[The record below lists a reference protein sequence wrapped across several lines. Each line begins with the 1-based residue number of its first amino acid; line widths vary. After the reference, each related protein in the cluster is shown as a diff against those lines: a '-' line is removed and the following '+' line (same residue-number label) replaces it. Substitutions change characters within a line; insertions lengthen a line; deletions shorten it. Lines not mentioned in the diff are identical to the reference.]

1 MSNKAFETILE
12 HKIVAIVRGFEPETV
27 VEMAKAYCANGIHCV
42 EITFDQTNPEKQ
54 YLTAQSIRMVKEALG
69 DAMCV
74 GAGTVMTVEQ
84 VRMAAEAG
92 AEYMIS
98 PNVDEDV
105 IKETKRLGKLS
116 MFGGETQ
123 RVKIRFENKMLG
135 TVLDRFGRLAVVY
148 TKEDEKHFVLTA
160 DVKVSEQFYGW
171 LLGFGRKAQLVY
183 PATAVEDFKAYLNT
197 VMGLY
202 ESC

>member
-1 MSNKAFETILE
+1 
-12 HKIVAIVRGFEPETV
+12 
-27 VEMAKAYCANGIHCV
+27 
-42 EITFDQTNPEKQ
+42 
-54 YLTAQSIRMVKEALG
+54 
-69 DAMCV
+69 
-74 GAGTVMTVEQ
+74 
-84 VRMAAEAG
+84 
-92 AEYMIS
+92 
-98 PNVDEDV
+98 
-105 IKETKRLGKLS
+105 
-116 MFGGETQ
+116 
-123 RVKIRFENKMLG
+123 MLG
-135 TVLDRFGRLAVVY
+135 TVLDRFGRSGVVY